1 MWKGDRLT
9 GRQTDERTYDGQQV
23 IRKSSRKPSVYAGE
37 LLRRK
42 VNHNGYHNCKVHFH
56 NFIMLYFIV
65 FFSNVTHCVYIL
77 FYLKQIVLENIM
89 FSVKS
94 LWDIKP
100 NFRCSFDIGE
110 LIDELSVKWTDYEN
124 DVMRREDLKRI
135 HQLVLILS
143 CCKFWI

>member
-1 MWKGDRLT
+1 
-9 GRQTDERTYDGQQV
+9 
-23 IRKSSRKPSVYAGE
+23 
-37 LLRRK
+37 
-42 VNHNGYHNCKVHFH
+42 
-56 NFIMLYFIV
+56 MLYFIV

-143 CCKFWI
+143 CCKFWILQILYILPTSKLKIYNVTIYLLYQTYYNAQTRYFNKYTY